1 MYVLPKATGGDGD
14 GVFGFEPIRRRIR
27 GAASFLDRCV
37 ARAFRSGAVRS
48 CAFGADGCAARV
60 VARRFFVRLGVFLVV
75 SASAAGAGFR
85 AAERWELLRAP
96 EATRGA
102 FLSALE
108 RGDPDAVASYALTRD
123 EAGRWR
129 SVPRDWGNLL
139 AAAYRSDPSYR
150 EWLGAR
156 LASAGEADG
165 TLSPPFSLV
174 RVGRSF
180 RVYLPALYVWVVGGA
195 ERGFPD
201 PRSGTLELLVGTGE
215 EVVLSLP
222 EGERGRFGPFPPV
235 AGELRY
241 SCASP
246 RPAPQDDLE
255 FPELQPKAKAEADAD
270 ASKPCPAV
278 RKLLPERAAD
288 ADAVVWWLGAA
299 PGFENRASEVLEVAV
314 RFAVSF
320 DEALRKRDASL
331 LEGTSE
337 ELRLLLA
344 DMIARGEL
352 PAGAPELRP
361 RRIRLCPSDRNPRRV
376 LDGAGGEL
384 LEADVE
390 EEWESGTLVRWRY
403 RFRRERDGA
412 LAIVAVT
419 RPDGDGSVPAHAQG
433 GGSDFLPERPPA
445 FGGGLPA
452 ERGGNEADC
461 LLRNT
466 DLVYVIGFD
475 GGVVPHRSDRD
486 PQGEEALAVRRWAE
500 EHGGAVRFREL
511 PWPEGIAALRRG
523 EIDGYFG
530 AISPEEASRRLP
542 GYPYAVL
549 EVGDGRRTALLLA
562 PRSASEAR

>member
-1 MYVLPKATGGDGD
+1 MRSLPHVRYINKGVRQRRASSASRQRGRRTFRVYVLPKATGGDGD

-352 PAGAPELRP
+352 PRVRPNFGRGGSASARPTETPAASWTAREVNCSRQMWRRSGKAAPSSAGA
-361 RRIRLCPSDRNPRRV
+361 IAS
-376 LDGAGGEL
+376 A
-384 LEADVE
+384 AK
-390 EEWESGTLVRWRY
+390 GT
-403 RFRRERDGA
+403 A
-412 LAIVAVT
+412 
-419 RPDGDGSVPAHAQG
+419 
-433 GGSDFLPERPPA
+433 
-445 FGGGLPA
+445 
-452 ERGGNEADC
+452 
-461 LLRNT
+461 
-466 DLVYVIGFD
+466 
-475 GGVVPHRSDRD
+475 
-486 PQGEEALAVRRWAE
+486 
-500 EHGGAVRFREL
+500 
-511 PWPEGIAALRRG
+511 PWPS
-523 EIDGYFG
+523 
-530 AISPEEASRRLP
+530 SP
-542 GYPYAVL
+542 
-549 EVGDGRRTALLLA
+549 
-562 PRSASEAR
+562 